1 MSTRRILLISAP
13 VLVVVI
19 SLFFYLSGERFV
31 DTDNAY
37 VKADKVMI
45 APEISAA
52 VAEVLVAENASV
64 NKGQPLFKLGIVGR
78 VYPL

>member
-52 VAEVLVAENASV
+52 VAEVLEAENASV
-64 NKGQPLFKLGIVGR
+64 NKGQPLF
-78 VYPL
+78 